1 MKKITSVIDAQQFDK
16 KTIED
21 IFTVAGLMEKKP
33 PKDSLKGKILATLF
47 YEPSTRTR
55 LSFEAA
61 MKRLGG
67 EVIGTENAREFSSA
81 AKGETL
87 EDSIKIISGYADV
100 IVLRYNKEGG
110 ARRAQ
115 DFSRVPV
122 INAGDGTGQH
132 PTQALLDLY
141 TIKKNFG
148 KIEGLK
154 IAMVGDLTNGRTVRS
169 LCYFLAKHYSK
180 NQIYFISPEQ
190 TKMKSDIKEYLDKC
204 KVHWQEGG
212 DLKSLLPEIDVIY
225 QTRVQEE
232 RFKENRE
239 VYNRVVKESQG
250 LIINGETLK
259 LMKPKAII
267 MHPLPRIF
275 EITYGVDKDK
285 RAIYFQQ
292 AQNGLYVR
300 MALLQMILKGY

>member
-225 QTRVQEE
+225 QNREQEE